1 MLPGNINTVLRTM
14 HKTLNSSKIKAANF
28 SKAYLGSCSL
38 TDSIWE
44 PLLPLFSVISMVCS
58 TEDFYTKKKK
68 LYKTPAFLLGV
79 RNFVMC

>member
-1 MLPGNINTVLRTM
+1 M
-14 HKTLNSSKIKAANF
+14 HKTLNSSKFKAANF

-68 LYKTPAFLLGV
+68 II
-79 RNFVMC
+79 